1 MESSMKTHT
10 KQLSLLETK
19 LVSGAVNL
27 EAPLPYDNNLRDGLG
42 GILPRHM
49 QIAIDNAP
57 DGRRFDLIN

>member
-1 MESSMKTHT
+1 MNTQT

-19 LVSGAVNL
+19 LVRGAVNF
-27 EAPLPYDNNLRDGLG
+27 EEPLPCAYHQRNSQG

-57 DGRRFDLIN
+57 DGERFDLIN